1 MFKAWHQ
8 RVKPSPGT
16 RIWTGTASQYLHQL
30 RRCLTLLSHPQARE
44 FTLKAFRAGK
54 ASAMTAEGATWQAI
68 QSAGEWRGLSSLNYI
83 NKQAIDDYAS
93 FMTVV
98 EASSDEEPLHE

>member
-1 MFKAWHQ
+1 
-8 RVKPSPGT
+8 
-16 RIWTGTASQYLHQL
+16 
-30 RRCLTLLSHPQARE
+30 
-44 FTLKAFRAGK
+44 
-54 ASAMTAEGATWQAI
+54 MTAEGATWQAI

-98 EASSDEEPLHE
+98 DASSDEEPLNE